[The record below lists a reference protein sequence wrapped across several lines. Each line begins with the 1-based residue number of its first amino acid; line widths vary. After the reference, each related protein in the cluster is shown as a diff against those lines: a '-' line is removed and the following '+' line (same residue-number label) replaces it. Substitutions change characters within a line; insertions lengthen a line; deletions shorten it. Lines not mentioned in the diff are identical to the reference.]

1 MGDWSLTMSDLRGL
15 FIALFL
21 VAGTACA
28 YDPLDLSGRQVPQPQ
43 DFDVVDDNRDRTI
56 PIRIFLPSHGDGAG
70 PCPVLL
76 FSHGLGGSRTAC
88 EYLGDHWSERGY
100 VAVFL
105 QHPGSDESVWRDV
118 TLSQRMAAMRRAASF
133 ENFRLRVDD
142 VAAVLDQLVK
152 WNENDAH
159 SLSGRLD
166 LDRVGMAGHSFGG
179 QTTQAV
185 SGQAFPLIGRRFTDP
200 RIKAA
205 VVMSPGTPRGRLDAG
220 SAFSEVAIPWLLLT
234 GTRDNAVIGGQTIE
248 SRLAVFPSLPV
259 GQAYELVLHDAE
271 HSAFTDRSLP
281 GDRLP
286 RNPHHHRAI
295 LAITTAFWDAFLRQ
309 DANAREWLDGAG
321 CRGALEAQD
330 RWQRK

>member
-1 MGDWSLTMSDLRGL
+1 MQVSRCL
-15 FIALFL
+15 IAVLAM
-21 VAGTACA
+21 VAGSASA
-28 YDPLDLSGRQVPQPQ
+28 YDPLLVPDGQLPESCDLSVIDHDRG
-43 DFDVVDDNRDRTI
+43 RTI
-56 PIRIFLPSHGDGAG
+56 PIRLYLRTQGNTTVR
-70 PCPVLL
+70 CPVVL
-76 FSHGLGGSRTAC
+76 FSHGLGGSRTGSR
-88 EYLGDHWSERGY
+88 YLGEHWSQRGY
-100 VAVFL
+100 VVVAL

-118 TLSQRMAAMRRAASF
+118 PLSQRMTAMRRAASF

-152 WNENDAH
+152 WNANDVH

-185 SGQAFPLIGRRFTDP
+185 SGQAFPLIGRRLTDP

-234 GTRDNAVIGGQTIE
+234 GTRDTAVIGGQTIE